1 MPDLLNKIFQ
11 GNFSSPLTFV
21 FVIFTLLAFYFLFRL
36 AWLFFAKGDEFVE
49 SAEGK
54 KQTKSFVRLLVTC
67 VMIALFAGVVFQ
79 IILVGRDALTASAP
93 SAAKSFFEWVVGK

>member
-1 MPDLLNKIFQ
+1 MPELLSKIFQ

-21 FVIFTLLAFYFLFRL
+21 FVIFSLLAFYFLFRL

-54 KQTKSFVRLLVTC
+54 KQTKNNVRLLVTC
-67 VMIALFAGVVFQ
+67 VLVALFSGFVFQ
-79 IILVGRDALTASAP
+79 LIVVGRDTMAASAPGAAKGFFDWLVGR
-93 SAAKSFFEWVVGK
+93 

>member
-21 FVIFTLLAFYFLFRL
+21 FVIFTLLSFYFLFRL

-49 SAEGK
+49 STEGK
-54 KQTKSFVRLLVTC
+54 KQTKGYVRLLVTC